1 MTALADNLVLFV
13 RHLRG
18 LGFRLPPQSAGE
30 LSRAAVAVG
39 LERRDDVYHAF
50 RSIIVIRP
58 SEVPLFDEAF
68 DLFFGI
74 GAAVAPAP
82 AISTTQAASTTSGL
96 SVVPSGAVG
105 PDIGD
110 VADRTGASAAERLG
124 RRDFGEMSA
133 AESEEVRRLIAKM
146 VWRPADA
153 RSRRYAPS
161 RSGSQPDLRRT
172 LRGAVGTEGELLRL
186 AMSERRRRR
195 RPLII
200 IADVSGSME
209 RYVEMLLYF
218 AHAAR
223 DRLGHLEAFVFSTRL
238 TRITRQ
244 LRRRDPTQALEEVA
258 GHVVDWSGGT
268 RIGEALQTFNV
279 EWSRRVGRGG
289 PVALIVSD
297 GWDRGDPELLRE
309 EMARFARSVHR
320 VVWLNPLAGREGYAP
335 ETRGMRT
342 VLPYIDDLLPAAN
355 LTHLADVIRLLESLP
370 ARRREVGRP

>member
-1 MTALADNLVLFV
+1 MTAFADNLVLFV
-13 RHLRG
+13 RYLRG

-68 DLFFGI
+68 DLFFGM
-74 GAAVAPAP
+74 GAAVSPAP
-82 AISTTQAASTTSGL
+82 AISTTQAVSTTSGL

-105 PDIGD
+105 PDFED
-110 VADRTGASAAERLG
+110 VADRTGASSAERLG

-153 RSRRYAPS
+153 RSRRYAPA
-161 RSGSQPDLRRT
+161 RIGSQPDLRRT

-195 RPLII
+195 RPLIV

-244 LRRRDPTQALEEVA
+244 LRRRDPGQALEEVA

-268 RIGEALQTFNV
+268 RIGEALHAFNV

-342 VLPYIDDLLPAAN
+342 VLPYVDDLLPAAN

-370 ARRREVGRP
+370 ARRREVARP

>member
-1 MTALADNLVLFV
+1 MTAFADNLVLFV
-13 RHLRG
+13 RYLRG

-82 AISTTQAASTTSGL
+82 AISTTQVASTTSGL

-105 PDIGD
+105 PDVED

-124 RRDFGEMSA
+124 RRDFGEMST